1 MKMFQQTFLTNH
13 LGKSAEELWTDF
25 TSTLDKLSSEC
36 IPSKLIRGKSSL
48 PWITQEIRRLIRK
61 RDSLYRKF
69 KKSDR
74 LDIKTQFQTLR
85 QKIKRKIKD
94 SYQAYLETLLGLSEE
109 EDKCDSKKLF
119 SFLKNSRREQQGTP
133 PLKHENKLHT
143 DTKTKANLFNSQF
156 NSVFTPK
163 EPLSLSRLAEMRVQD
178 LKTAGG
184 LSSDSNTDS
193 QPDKTRCM
201 PEIII
206 SENGLLKLLK
216 NLKPGKAAG
225 PDKLKPL
232 LLRELREEIAPIL
245 KIIYE
250 RSLQTGKLPAD
261 WTRASV
267 MPVFKKGDK
276 SLASNYRPISLT
288 CILCKVLEHI
298 LASNIAKH
306 LDEQGLMYELQHGF
320 REKRSCETQL
330 IMLIEDLARAA
341 SAGKQ
346 TDIILLDFSKAFD
359 KVNHSKLLWKLHQYG
374 IRGHVLSWIQAF
386 LGSRSQRVVIDGEES
401 ESIPVTSGVPQ
412 GSVLGPILFLV
423 YINDL
428 PEEVCSQVRLFA
440 DDTALYLTMEGKDDS
455 KALQN
460 DLDILSTW
468 ETKWDME
475 FNPSKCQ
482 VVHVTGSKSKRPIK
496 TDYIL
501 HGQVLESVTC
511 ARYLGVDISSDLT
524 WNSHVDRI
532 TGNANRT
539 LGFIRRNIKTKMPR
553 VRETAYN
560 TLVRP
565 QLEYASAV
573 WDPSTDKLIRQ
584 IDQVQRRAARWT
596 VNNFCRQASVTE
608 IIENLG
614 WRTLEQRRADA
625 RLCLFY
631 KVVHGLVA
639 VPLPDHVQYSNR
651 ISRYCHSMT
660 FRQVSTSTNYYKYS
674 FFPLAIVQWNSLPES
689 VATLQS
695 LDAFKAEVCKLHHL
709 RP

>member
-1 MKMFQQTFLTNH
+1 
-13 LGKSAEELWTDF
+13 
-25 TSTLDKLSSEC
+25 
-36 IPSKLIRGKSSL
+36 
-48 PWITQEIRRLIRK
+48 
-61 RDSLYRKF
+61 
-69 KKSDR
+69 
-74 LDIKTQFQTLR
+74 
-85 QKIKRKIKD
+85 
-94 SYQAYLETLLGLSEE
+94 
-109 EDKCDSKKLF
+109 
-119 SFLKNSRREQQGTP
+119 
-133 PLKHENKLHT
+133 
-143 DTKTKANLFNSQF
+143 
-156 NSVFTPK
+156 
-163 EPLSLSRLAEMRVQD
+163 MRVQD
-178 LKTAGG
+178 LKSAGG
-184 LSSDSNTDS
+184 LSPNTDTDPE
-193 QPDKTRCM
+193 QDTTKCM
-201 PEIII
+201 PEISI

-225 PDKLKPL
+225 PDGLKPL
-232 LLRELREEIAPIL
+232 LLKELGEEIAPIL

-261 WTRASV
+261 WTKANV

-298 LASNIAKH
+298 LASNIVKH
-306 LDEQGLMYELQHGF
+306 LDEQGLMYDLQHGF
-320 REKRSCETQL
+320 RERRSCETQL
-330 IMLIEDLARAA
+330 IMLIEDLARNA
-341 SAGKQ
+341 SAGRQ

-359 KVNHSKLLWKLHQYG
+359 KVNHSKLIWKLHQYG
-374 IRGHVLSWIQAF
+374 IRGHVLSWIRAF

-428 PEEVCSQVRLFA
+428 PDEVRSQVRLFA
-440 DDTALYLTMEGKDDS
+440 DDTALYLTLESEDDS
-455 KALQN
+455 STLQS
-460 DLDILSTW
+460 DLDILSAW
-468 ETKWDME
+468 ESRWDME

-482 VVHVTGSKSKRPIK
+482 VVHVTGSKLKKPIK
-496 TDYIL
+496 TDYLL
-501 HGQVLESVTC
+501 HGQVLEAVTC
-511 ARYLGVDISSDLT
+511 ARYLGVDISSDLS
-524 WNSHVDRI
+524 WNFHVDRI

-539 LGFIRRNIKTKMPR
+539 LGFIRRNIKTKMSR

-573 WDPSTDKLIRQ
+573 WDPHTDRRINQ
-584 IDQVQRRAARWT
+584 IEQIQKRAARWT
-596 VNNFCRQASVTE
+596 VRNFDRQASVTR
-608 IIENLG
+608 IIQELG
-614 WRTLEQRRADA
+614 WRTLAQRRADA

-631 KVVHGLVA
+631 KVIHCLVA

-660 FRQVSTSTNYYKYS
+660 FRQVYTSKDYYKYS

-689 VATLQS
+689 VATLHS
-695 LDAFKAEVCKLHHL
+695 LDAFKAAVCKLQHS